1 MPPMSHQ
8 GGLGLPLQLAGI
20 SCRERSRGRRADIL
34 ILQPCAHAGGNDYA
48 LRCLRLV
55 LASSVSRSVACICI
69 CVDTIQAGLG

>member
-8 GGLGLPLQLAGI
+8 GGLGLQLQLAGI

-34 ILQPCAHAGGNDYA
+34 ILQPCAHAGGNDCA

-55 LASSVSRSVACICI
+55 LASSACRNVACMYMC
-69 CVDTIQAGLG
+69 